1 MGQGATASCE
11 TAINGGK
18 YINDTAAHAGDFM
31 GIQVVGDAPAVI
43 SSSGSTSNIDDFDV
57 DITLS
62 AGQTMYGRF
71 AQITLVAGEVVAYK
85 R

>member
-1 MGQGATASCE
+1 MGQGATASSL

-18 YINDTAAHAGDFM
+18 FINDTAAHAGDFM
-31 GIQVVGDAPAVI
+31 AIQVVGDAAAVI
-43 SSSGSTSNIDDFDV
+43 SNSGTTSNIDDFDA

-71 AQITLVAGEVVAYK
+71 AQITLASGEVVAYK